1 MDMSQAPEIIQ
12 RVLPWMQK
20 YGIKELRVTFEGAGD
35 EGHFD
40 EVTLIKRDGE
50 EVAAEIIKEYEDEFG
65 YDIESLIFDRTPWDC
80 INGSGGVAY
89 LTLRDDGRYKIEG
102 GWYGDLTE
110 ADPVYG
116 TFTDMPPD
124 EGRPRN
130 KKAEISHEA
139 LGRAVQALDRAER
152 FMAGFEDDSSQ
163 GGVRESLAIIRE
175 SLEELGRLPLTS

>member
-20 YGIKELRVTFEGAGD
+20 YGIKELRVTFAGAGD
-35 EGHFD
+35 EGHID
-40 EVTLIKRDGE
+40 EVILIKRDGE

-65 YDIESLIFDRTPWDC
+65 DDIESLICDRTPWDC

-124 EGRPRN
+124 EAPLRPETVKHATLVR
-130 KKAEISHEA
+130 AFSA
-139 LGRAVQALDRAER
+139 LIRAER
-152 FMAGFEDDSSQ
+152 FIAGFESDSSQ
-163 GGVRESLAIIRE
+163 RGMKESLAIIRK
-175 SLEELGRLPLTS
+175 SLEDLERLAQGS